1 MLRLTENFLGEVD
14 EVKIIARIKQH
25 AVEQP
30 NQSGSAQM
38 LAEELS
44 SLPSLMQK
52 AIEDFSPGLLARMP
66 RNGGRPILNFT
77 HTMRLVLNILQ
88 FSWKSARTK
97 LTLTTMN

>member
-1 MLRLTENFLGEVD
+1 M
-14 EVKIIARIKQH
+14 KIIARIKQH

-52 AIEDFSPGLLARMP
+52 AIEDFSPGLFSAYAAQWRQAYLKFYAHDEM
-66 RNGGRPILNFT
+66 
-77 HTMRLVLNILQ
+77 VLNILQ